1 MYNTKNISEINR
13 LKFEDFIWLVFA
25 ILCIA
30 NIYGDDNEIAY
41 LETNNKSYDNKS
53 DMIFEIT
60 LFITLLIYI
69 YFFLRNYRAY
79 EKASEEDKNLYAI
92 KLLGSSLLIAG
103 ILCLLYFQT
112 KQTSFVG
119 SPAL

>member
-69 YFFLRNYRAY
+69 YFFLRNYKAY